1 MFLMR
6 FTERAYT
13 NYTEEDVRNTSKTAY
28 LTIPNSLS
36 DPLVVFQA
44 IQRVPGPVGIL

>member
-13 NYTEEDVRNTSKTAY
+13 NYTEEDVMMAPLPTK
-28 LTIPNSLS
+28 IPCGVWSLS
-36 DPLVVFQA
+36 DRKLCLQYERLA
-44 IQRVPGPVGIL
+44 RNLS